1 MVEPGTAMA
10 GCFFSLLCVRQLYF
24 GCVPHTRI
32 SSCFAAVEL
41 RGEKVDRGGS
51 TVGIGIACQCGGGSL
66 VGRLAGCT
74 GRAGNLQA
82 EEAGSEQ
89 EQAEAGTHHQSNP
102 LRSLA
107 FALGRPH

>member
-1 MVEPGTAMA
+1 MA

-24 GCVPHTRI
+24 GCVPHKGK
-32 SSCFAAVEL
+32 FLLAAAVEL

-51 TVGIGIACQCGGGSL
+51 AVGIGIACGGGSL

-82 EEAGSEQ
+82 EEKSRQRAGRH
-89 EQAEAGTHHQSNP
+89 THTPPIQSTP
-102 LRSLA
+102 LTRLRSWEA
-107 FALGRPH
+107 ALSFCV